1 MAVDRREA
9 ALPTAPPAVGA
20 GAADDSSAGAPL
32 VQASLWRDA
41 WYRYIRN
48 RAAVGAAIIF
58 IVMVLYCLLI
68 PGFWRIPGIWTS
80 LKDYDPN
87 AVDFSQAYAGF
98 SLDHPFSTDK
108 FGRDLFA
115 RTAVGGQ
122 ISIAIGFTATLF
134 ILAIGVFYGSIAGFV
149 GGKLDNAMMR
159 FLDALYGLPYL
170 PFAIITLAIIG
181 EQNFLAMTIALTVA
195 SWFTT
200 SRIVRGQIITLKEN
214 DYVRAARAVGARWYR
229 ILVRHLLPNT
239 LGVLIIAIFLE
250 LPNVV
255 LGEAFLSFIGLGINP
270 PTASWGSMAQDGR
283 DAYRLHPE
291 VLFIPSLAI
300 ALLVMCANFIADGL
314 RDALDPRTR
323 ETS

>member
-1 MAVDRREA
+1 VVPLHPQPRRGDCGRDLHHDDPL
-9 ALPTAPPAVGA
+9 LPTDPG
-20 GAADDSSAGAPL
+20 
-32 VQASLWRDA
+32 
-41 WYRYIRN
+41 
-48 RAAVGAAIIF
+48 
-58 IVMVLYCLLI
+58 LLED
-68 PGFWRIPGIWTS
+68 PGIWTS

-87 AVDFSQAYAGF
+87 EVDFGQSYAGF

-122 ISIAIGFTATLF
+122 ISIAIGFTATMF
-134 ILAIGVFYGSIAGFV
+134 ILVIGVVYGSIAGFI

-181 EQNFLAMTIALTVA
+181 EQNFLSMTIALTVA
-195 SWFTT
+195 SWFTAA
-200 SRIVRGQIITLKEN
+200 RIVRGQIITLKEN
-214 DYVRAARAVGARWYR
+214 DYVRAAKAVGARWYR

-250 LPNVV
+250 LPAVV

-283 DAYRLHPE
+283 AAYVLHPE

-300 ALLVMCANFIADGL
+300 ALLVLCANFIADGM

-323 ETS
+323 ET